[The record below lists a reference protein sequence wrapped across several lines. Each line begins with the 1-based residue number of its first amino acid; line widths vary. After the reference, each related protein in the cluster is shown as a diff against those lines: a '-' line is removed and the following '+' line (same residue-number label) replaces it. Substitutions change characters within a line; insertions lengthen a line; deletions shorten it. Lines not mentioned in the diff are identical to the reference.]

1 MNTFSSQGQKVAPN
15 LPDSKFDFGHR
26 FPKDWSNLALG
37 SCHVELYSVFSP
49 LIKACGNWG
58 RDYLRYGVLFEK

>member
-26 FPKDWSNLALG
+26 FPKDGLYLILG
-37 SCHVELYSVFSP
+37 SHHVGLYSVFIP
-49 LIKACGNWG
+49 LSKACGNWG
-58 RDYLRYGVLFEK
+58 RDYLRYGVPFEK